1 MRSPCASF
9 RRAALGLGS
18 CGRALVWL
26 GRAGRARRIV
36 HGMAARSRSARSP
49 LATPTQPP
57 AAVALGRAVAPA
69 AARPAILRARPARTR
84 PPSAWTARAS
94 TPAKRASRAATP
106 TRAIARSTS
115 RARRTAA
122 HAAMA
127 ASSSAAR
134 STARSPCNDP
144 VEIVGGAATTPAC
157 AKPSGSVFCWG
168 RNQAAQIG
176 AGTNTNTED
185 LPQKVALG
193 QGVRAVAL
201 AAGLDQSCIIDH
213 QSKLWCWGRGLEAP
227 SKLPREIPNSSGVT
241 AVSVWGQN
249 GAFLLGGGAFVFEVG
264 FLDGAVTGPSSL
276 FAVGAGGIARGGDH
290 GCAIRS
296 GGAVHCWG
304 RNDYGQL
311 GLPASTEVLPA
322 PTAAIPGLTATVV
335 ATGSDHSCAIAQGGQ
350 LYCWGRAIDFAQVGN
365 DTFAN
370 VFGPQPVLADVQRV
384 KLGTHSSGALRNGA
398 LYLWGRNDARQ
409 VSSSTDTAISIPT
422 PRGDVPN
429 VVDFA
434 LGAQHTCVLDAAAQ
448 VRCYGAN
455 EFGQLGVGS
464 TDPRVG
470 PQLVTIPRD

>member
-1 MRSPCASF
+1 MRSTFVRYA
-9 RRAALGLGS
+9 
-18 CGRALVWL
+18 
-26 GRAGRARRIV
+26 ARR
-36 HGMAARSRSARSP
+36 S
-49 LATPTQPP
+49 
-57 AAVALGRAVAPA
+57 
-69 AARPAILRARPARTR
+69 
-84 PPSAWTARAS
+84 
-94 TPAKRASRAATP
+94 SRAA
-106 TRAIARSTS
+106 
-115 RARRTAA
+115 AA
-122 HAAMA
+122 LLGGLSALGALA
-127 ASSSAAR
+127 ASTAGCSLEICEVAACNTDAAAGGGGAGQGGGAGGGATCEPAC
-134 STARSPCNDP
+134 TAGANATAECVGGACVYTCEAGFESCDADPSDCEVDLASKENCGACGNGCVVECSEIDGALTCNDP
-144 VEIVGGAATTPAC
+144 VEIAAGGEHTCVRKA
-157 AKPSGSVFCWG
+157 SGSVFCWG